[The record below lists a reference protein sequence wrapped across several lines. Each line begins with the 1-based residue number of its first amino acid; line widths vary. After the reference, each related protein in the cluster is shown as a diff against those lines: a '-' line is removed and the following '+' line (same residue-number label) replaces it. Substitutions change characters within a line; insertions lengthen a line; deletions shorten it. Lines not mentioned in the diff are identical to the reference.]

1 MEYSNNVTEPGAEPA
16 PTLGPQAWKKQCRRL
31 LDDIVESEDSKP
43 FRQPVKQDS
52 VSYNAEA
59 FDPPMDFG
67 TVRCTLEQDGYENPI
82 ELCKDVQLIFVYAK
96 AYSPNK
102 RTKMNRISVR
112 LSAFFEERIREIV
125 SDYKAAVKS
134 SETLH
139 DSQAFH
145 KRQQCQEPPTPNHGS
160 TKWALLPEER
170 VQSSRQTKPECIGI
184 DLYNALENIVEKID
198 TFLAQ
203 KATSN
208 DLNAEV
214 PGTSCGPGLRQLGVE
229 PEPIPA
235 PEAWKKQCRRLLE
248 DILESED
255 SMHFRQTANQD
266 SDTDDDIFD
275 PPGDFV
281 TVRRTLEQDEYKNP
295 IELYK
300 DVQLIFGYAKA
311 YCPNKRSKMYKT
323 TMRLSELFEEHIW
336 NIISDYRTAVKS
348 TTSNQKRPALKAP
361 EKVVVKSSTKSTS
374 AKVTAAE
381 RNCTRTRRRHGQRRS
396 PTPKSSSDDEEQV
409 SLILESETEVSLS
422 DWDDLSPLCQQHV
435 RRDKWWSSQPTRLK
449 VGNCLRRESKSEV
462 SQSDWDDISPLCQQ
476 NVWRDRPRS
485 CGPTRIQMG
494 NHLQRVKSEH
504 EEMASGG
511 ERSEG
516 RMESG
521 VTNGSHQPIKKCV
534 SKGRNEST
542 RCTSWR
548 HNKCKEAAREGKH
561 LFCRKLQR
569 RPPPK
574 KKYALDDSEGDLEG
588 CHSRSGKGLIG
599 DQRHGAKQKR
609 AIASESDQRRCGK
622 KQKAREL
629 SETGSDREEF
639 HARKTK
645 KVAPS
650 RGSLREHIGRFL
662 FEGEKKTKTRL
673 GQRGSYRSQKYICS
687 SCEGDDEEEE
697 VRSKTRLKANHMSQ
711 KLSQKCGSSS
721 PTEEEEEEEEEKE
734 VEEEEEV
741 GSKSRLGLTLQGSE
755 KEEEEK

>member
-67 TVRCTLEQDGYENPI
+67 TVRRTLEQDGYENPI

-102 RTKMNRISVR
+102 RTKMNRTSVR

-125 SDYKAAVKS
+125 SDYKAALKS

-160 TKWALLPEER
+160 IKWALLPEER

-198 TFLAQ
+198 TFLEQ

-323 TMRLSELFEEHIW
+323 TMRLSEHFEEHIW

-396 PTPKSSSDDEEQV
+396 PTPMSSSDDEEQV

-435 RRDKWWSSQPTRLK
+435 RRDKWRSSQPTRLK
-449 VGNCLRRESKSEV
+449 VGNCLRKESKSEV

-521 VTNGSHQPIKKCV
+521 VSSSRWNGERKGGSHQPIKKCV
-534 SKGRNEST
+534 SKGRNDALHGDT
-542 RCTSWR
+542 TSAKR
-548 HNKCKEAAREGKH
+548 
-561 LFCRKLQR
+561 L
-569 RPPPK
+569 P
-574 KKYALDDSEGDLEG
+574 
-588 CHSRSGKGLIG
+588 GKGNTCSAENYNGGHPL
-599 DQRHGAKQKR
+599 
-609 AIASESDQRRCGK
+609 RRSMRSMTLKETWKVVTRKVGK
-622 KQKAREL
+622 A
-629 SETGSDREEF
+629 
-639 HARKTK
+639 
-645 KVAPS
+645 
-650 RGSLREHIGRFL
+650 
-662 FEGEKKTKTRL
+662 
-673 GQRGSYRSQKYICS
+673 
-687 SCEGDDEEEE
+687 
-697 VRSKTRLKANHMSQ
+697 
-711 KLSQKCGSSS
+711 
-721 PTEEEEEEEEEKE
+721 
-734 VEEEEEV
+734 
-741 GSKSRLGLTLQGSE
+741 
-755 KEEEEK
+755 